1 MKQAESNQKREYK
14 PFDERSDSLKN
25 EQAVIEGV
33 VEDIIFRN
41 EENGYTVC
49 MLDDQTTIVGIL
61 PFINPGEAARF
72 HGTWKE
78 HEDYGLQFQ
87 SRQYELMAPKNKLAL
102 LHYLKSGLI
111 KGIGDKT
118 AERLVRTFGEKT
130 LDVIKNQPDKVA
142 ALRGIGRQ
150 KAQRFSEQI
159 KEKEVYQ
166 ELMLLLGPHGVGTGT
181 ILKIYRQYGGKSL
194 DVLSKNPYIL
204 ADDVQGIGF
213 LTADRLAQELGLDQ
227 KSHARIAGA
236 IQYTMNQAVQQGHTA
251 LPKDSCLYQAS
262 QLLGFDLDNPESVLQ
277 ILYSEDKLLH
287 IQANR
292 LPKQEG
298 LQQDMLML
306 PSLFAAESQAAK
318 SILKHMQSQVRF
330 FKSFGDEASSRAAV
344 RKICRLEDMQLAA
357 EQESGLIT
365 ALTQSVS
372 ILTGGPGTGKTT
384 IIRVLCKAIKA
395 QGGRVTLA
403 APTGRAARRM
413 SESSGFQA
421 STLHRLLQ
429 IGYEKKDH
437 YDEMDQPGV
446 KLNCDLLIV
455 DEASMIDIYLFRS
468 LCASLTPGMRLLL
481 VGDADQLPSVGP
493 GYVLKD
499 LMNSRLIPVTEL
511 TQIYRQAKESL
522 IIKNAHR
529 IHHGE
534 YPEID
539 QSFDSQFILVLKDKI
554 DEMAAAVQKL
564 CVQILPEQYSLD
576 PLQDVQVLT
585 PLRKGTAGCTML
597 NQMLQSQLNP
607 ADDKKQEQ
615 SLLLKGN
622 RFSCCD
628 KVMQIRNNYDLSW
641 HMKND
646 SSVKGKGVFN
656 GETGTIIRVDKDNR
670 ALEVLFDD
678 DRLVLYDVSNLDD
691 LELAYAITIHKSQ
704 GSEYPVVV
712 LVLPPGAPHFL
723 TRNLLYT
730 AVTRAKKKII
740 LVSSR
745 KIINMTVEN
754 NAAYARHTLLSV
766 WLTQT

>member
-1 MKQAESNQKREYK
+1 MKQEDYKQNRINGLVDDSSKRASE
-14 PFDERSDSLKN
+14 
-25 EQAVIEGV
+25 EQGFIEGV
-33 VEDIIFRN
+33 VTDIVFRN

-49 MLDDQTTIVGIL
+49 MLDDKTTVVGIL
-61 PFINPGEAARF
+61 PVLNPGEGARF
-72 HGTWKE
+72 KGAWKE
-78 HEDYGLQFQ
+78 HADYGMQFHCQ
-87 SRQYELMAPKNKLAL
+87 QYELKSPKNKQAIL
-102 LHYLKSGLI
+102 LYLKSGLI

-130 LDVIKNQPDKVA
+130 LEVIKNRPDQVA
-142 ALRGIGRQ
+142 ALRGIGTQ
-150 KAQRFSEQI
+150 KAEQFSRQLF
-159 KEKEVYQ
+159 EKEVYQ

-181 ILKIYRQYGGKSL
+181 IMKIYRQYGAKSL
-194 DVLSKNPYIL
+194 DVLSENPYRL

-227 KSHARIAGA
+227 KSHARISGA
-236 IQYTMNQAVQQGHTA
+236 ILYTMNQAVLQGHTA
-251 LPKDSCLYQAS
+251 YPKENCLNQAS
-262 QLLGFDLDNPESVLQ
+262 QLLGFDLDHPERVLQ
-277 ILYSEDKLLH
+277 ILYSENKLMH
-287 IQANR
+287 ISASL
-292 LPKQEG
+292 LPGQKEKPS
-298 LQQDMLML
+298 DMLVL
-306 PSLFAAESQAAK
+306 PGLFAAESQAAK
-318 SILKHMQSQVRF
+318 HILSHMQSEVRF
-330 FKSFGDEASSRAAV
+330 FKALSDENAV
-344 RKICRLEDMQLAA
+344 RGVVRRICRQEDMQLAA
-357 EQESGLIT
+357 EQETGLIT
-365 ALTQSVS
+365 ALMHPVS

-395 QGGRVTLA
+395 QGGKVTLA

-413 SESSGFQA
+413 SESSGFKA

-429 IGYEKKDH
+429 IGYEKDNQT
-437 YDEMDQPGV
+437 DEADQGI

-455 DEASMIDIYLFRS
+455 DEASMIDVYLLRT

-499 LMNSRLIPVTEL
+499 LMDSHLIAVTEL

-529 IHHGE
+529 IHHGA
-534 YPEID
+534 YPHID

-554 DEMAAAVQKL
+554 DDMAAAVQKL
-564 CVQILPEQYSLD
+564 CTQILPDQYGLD

-585 PLRKGTAGCTML
+585 PVRKGAAGCAML
-597 NQMLQSQLNP
+597 NQALQSQLNP
-607 ADDKKQEQ
+607 AAAASQEQ
-615 SLLLKGN
+615 SLFFKGN
-622 RFSCCD
+622 RLSCCD
-628 KVMQIRNNYDLSW
+628 KVMQIRNNYDLTW

-646 SSVKGKGVFN
+646 RSIDGKGVFN
-656 GETGTIIRVDKDNR
+656 GETGTITRIEKDNR
-670 ALEVLFDD
+670 SLEVLFDD
-678 DRLVLYDVSNLDD
+678 DRLVSYDISSLDD

-712 LVLPPGAPHFL
+712 LVLPTGAPHFL

-745 KIINMTVEN
+745 KIIKRAVEN
-754 NAAYARHTLLSV
+754 NAAYTRHTLLKD
-766 WLTQT
+766 WLTQA